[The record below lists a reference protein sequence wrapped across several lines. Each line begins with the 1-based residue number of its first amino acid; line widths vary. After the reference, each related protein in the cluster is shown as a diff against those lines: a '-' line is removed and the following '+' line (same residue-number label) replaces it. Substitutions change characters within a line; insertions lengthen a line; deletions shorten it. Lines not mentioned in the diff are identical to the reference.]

1 MKIKIFMTYNKLNEA
16 FLILSLLYLNIIMC
30 QELSLNGNIDANKN
44 FYCTEFLTSSLL
56 SKSIDTKL
64 VKTEKMNASKIESR
78 IIKVDK
84 LVSGNKD
91 SVIYFHSFI
100 KIKGKLRYSNDQCYK
115 DENKSSFMEIDNLI
129 INNSKQMKPLKK
141 FKDVMI
147 SNESDFAKKV
157 ISKINSEN
165 TYLLLEINIKYNK
178 LFLHE
183 EELIVKLDENVIFT
197 QKINHSQEKYQL
209 SKLMKIISTINSDH
223 SNDFDYSDYL
233 YKTLEI
239 KELINLKSHFLD
251 TNKVSLREFLDCKI
265 SVGIKNYNIENLN
278 DLNNLLN
285 IKDINEKFKNK
296 LITFDINA
304 YIR

>member
-1 MKIKIFMTYNKLNEA
+1 M
-16 FLILSLLYLNIIMC
+16 
-30 QELSLNGNIDANKN
+30 
-44 FYCTEFLTSSLL
+44 
-56 SKSIDTKL
+56 
-64 VKTEKMNASKIESR
+64 
-78 IIKVDK
+78 
-84 LVSGNKD
+84 
-91 SVIYFHSFI
+91 
-100 KIKGKLRYSNDQCYK
+100 
-115 DENKSSFMEIDNLI
+115 
-129 INNSKQMKPLKK
+129 
-141 FKDVMI
+141 
-147 SNESDFAKKV
+147 
-157 ISKINSEN
+157 
-165 TYLLLEINIKYNK
+165 
-178 LFLHE
+178 
-183 EELIVKLDENVIFT
+183 IFT

-223 SNDFDYSDYL
+223 SNDFDYSNYL